1 MIDAA
6 EHRVIDCD
14 WHYQD
19 SFEEIAEYM
28 DEPWRTQYKRSNWGD
43 AGVKQNLSAF
53 FPTST
58 GDRQAYGKVEREHSN
73 YPDAPETPD
82 RIREGMEYLDIDVSL
97 QISHLALAM
106 GGVQTDDERTQAFA
120 KGHIRFMLNEVLNPD
135 DGVYGLV
142 PLPYSDVGASLEILE
157 MVESEEAIRGGCFV
171 TAGANPPLGNRK
183 YDPIYERLEDMGL
196 PIVYHTGGSGLD
208 DYVRAGYE
216 ELIET
221 HTLGFLESNMS
232 QLVSVTCQGVP
243 EKFPNL
249 DIIFME
255 SGVTYVPGLISRLEE
270 EYLKRPEEAPLLEK
284 RPREY
289 ITDYYFGT
297 QPLEV
302 SADPRLLELCFD
314 MLGTDRLLYASDY
327 PHWDF
332 DSPSIITDL
341 PFLSD
346 EGRKRILAGNAAEV
360 FNL

>member
-6 EHRVIDCD
+6 EHRVVDCD

-19 SFEEIAEYM
+19 SFTDIVEYM
-28 DEPWRTQYKRSNWGD
+28 DEPWKTKYERSNWD
-43 AGVKQNLSAF
+43 AAGVKQNLSSF

-58 GDRQAYGKVEREHSN
+58 GDRQAYGKIEREHSD
-73 YPDAPETPD
+73 YPDEAETPD
-82 RIREGMEYLDIDVSL
+82 RVREGMEFLNVDQSL

-106 GGVQTDDERTQAFA
+106 GGVQTDDQRTQAFA
-120 KGHIRFMLNEVLNPD
+120 KAHIEYMIDQVLDPD
-135 DGVYGLV
+135 DGVYGLA
-142 PLPYSDVGASLEILE
+142 PLPYSDIETSLEILDR
-157 MVESEEAIRGGCFV
+157 VENVPSIRGACFI

-183 YDPIYERLEDMGL
+183 YDPLYERCEEIGY
-196 PIVYHTGGSGLD
+196 PVVFHTGGSGLD
-208 DYVRAGYE
+208 DYVRAGYQE
-216 ELIET
+216 MLET

-243 EKFPNL
+243 EKFSDL
-249 DIIFME
+249 DIVFME

-284 RPREY
+284 RPSEY

-302 SADPRLLELCFD
+302 SASPDLLELCFD

-332 DSPSIITDL
+332 DSPSTITDL
-341 PFLSD
+341 PFVSD
-346 EGRKRILAGNAAEV
+346 EERKAILAGNAVEV
-360 FNL
+360 FDL

>member
-19 SFEEIAEYM
+19 SFEEIAKYM
-28 DEPWRTQYKRSNWGD
+28 DEPWRTQYEKSNWGD
-43 AGVKQNLSAF
+43 SGVKQNLSSF

-58 GDRQAYGKVEREHSN
+58 GDRQAYGKVVREHSN
-73 YPDAPETPD
+73 YPDEPETPD
-82 RIREGMEYLDIDVSL
+82 RIREGMEFLDIDQSL

-106 GGVQTDDERTQAFA
+106 GGVQTDDERARAFA
-120 KGHIRFMLNEVLNPD
+120 KGHIRFMLEEVLDPD

-142 PLPYSDVGASLEILE
+142 PLPYSDVEASLELLD
-157 MVESEEAIRGGCFV
+157 MVEDEEAIRGACFV

-183 YDPIYERLEDMGL
+183 YDPIYDRCEEIGY
-196 PIVYHTGGSGLD
+196 PVVYHTGGSGLD

-243 EKFPNL
+243 EKFPDL
-249 DIIFME
+249 DIVFME

-284 RPREY
+284 RPSEY

-302 SADPRLLELCFD
+302 SANPDLLEVCFD

-341 PFLSD
+341 PFLTD
-346 EGRKRILAGNAAEV
+346 DDRKRILSENAAEA
-360 FNL
+360 FDL